1 MTKQEARR
9 LEWASRIADYRASGL
24 TMSAWC
30 AAHHITKDQLKYW
43 LYKRKESS
51 TPSKSSSHNGWVSIS
66 VADLAPTVTSTSLVV
81 QIGQARIEIQ
91 SDFDPRLLRKIVH
104 ALEMPC

>member
-1 MTKQEARR
+1 MTKLEARR

-43 LYKRKESS
+43 LYKRRESS
-51 TPSKSSSHNGWVSIS
+51 TPPESSPNNRWVSIS
-66 VADLAPTVTSTSLVV
+66 VADLTPAMPSTSLVV
-81 QIGQARIEIQ
+81 QVGQARIEIQ
-91 SDFDPRLLRKIVH
+91 ADFDPQLLRKIVH